1 MNLFIII
8 SKTRN
13 FLASETIYL
22 TQLCIMISSKDLITI
37 YTYAISK
44 LLTVK
49 TNMLIMEKE
58 EKIEQ

>member
-1 MNLFIII
+1 
-8 SKTRN
+8 
-13 FLASETIYL
+13 
-22 TQLCIMISSKDLITI
+22 MISSKDLITI